1 LIILQKENIMAT
13 VDVKVV
19 KTYRVTFEVKRP
31 VDHDAVMKK
40 AQDMVYRGDSDVV
53 YEGLRATEII
63 NVKYTDE
70 EADEAEKELE
80 AFGGRYLAIDKILDK
95 LNCKN
100 VIVSL
105 SEEEQED
112 IIFDEVFASGSEKY
126 KFIYPSGLFNKS
138 YSSEIYYSPLL
149 SWKDVL
155 IEADRV
161 IRESGD
167 FHHIFLESVEDRGEI
182 DGVRVFEFY
191 FGS

>member
-1 LIILQKENIMAT
+1 MAT
-13 VDVKVV
+13 VEIKVV
-19 KTYRVTFEVKRP
+19 KTYRVTFETERP
-31 VDHDAVMKK
+31 VYRDAVMKK

-53 YEGLRATEII
+53 YDGLSATEII

-70 EADEAEKELE
+70 EADEAEKELK
-80 AFGGRYLAIDKILDK
+80 AFGERSLVIDKILDK

-105 SEEEQED
+105 SEKEQED
-112 IIFDEVFASGSEKY
+112 IICDEVFAGGSEKY
-126 KFIYPSGLFNKS
+126 KFIYPGGLFNKS
-138 YSSEIYYSPLL
+138 YSSEIYYSPFL

-155 IEADRV
+155 IEANCA
-161 IRESGD
+161 IRKSGD